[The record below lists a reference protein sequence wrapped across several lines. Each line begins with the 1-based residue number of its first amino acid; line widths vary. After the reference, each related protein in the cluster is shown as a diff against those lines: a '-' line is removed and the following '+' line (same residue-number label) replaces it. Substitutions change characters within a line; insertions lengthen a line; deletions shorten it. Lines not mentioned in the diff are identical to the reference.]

1 MAEEWKRQQN
11 REKLN
16 GKTLYVTC
24 ECQCW
29 KINEDGSEEVPEL
42 ISCQEE
48 ADTRLVLHAK
58 HSSDDS
64 YAAVIVN
71 SEDTDVFILLVAFCR
86 SIDAKLYQRCGTPTC
101 TKLVD
106 IGKVALA
113 LGERLCRGLIGLH
126 AFTGCDT
133 VSAFSGKGKL
143 IPFKLMKAREDVRE
157 AYIKLGEA
165 WNLSDE
171 LLEAL
176 DKVTCSLYT
185 PSTATA
191 SNINDVRYNLF
202 CAKNGEIESHLL
214 PPCKDCLSKHAMRAN
229 YQACIWR
236 RSLERNPVIPSPV
249 GMGWEMETLAGSQ
262 VLSIDWME
270 KKPAPA
276 AVLELLA
283 CKCKSCPCVANGLK
297 CTDICAL
304 ANCENQVEADDEIEV
319 GSLDVD
325 DDPEEE

>member
-1 MAEEWKRQQN
+1 MVFDTYQENSIKDAERRFRGDDLRFQVARITTSRIVRQWRKFLAQVRNKTSLIKFLAEEWKRQQY

-16 GKTLYVTC
+16 GKTLYVTR

-29 KINEDGSEEVPEL
+29 KITEEGSEEVPEL

-58 HSSDDS
+58 NAADDG

-86 SIDAKLYQRCGTPTC
+86 SIDAKRYQRCGTQTR

-113 LGERLCRGLIGLH
+113 LGERLCRGRIGLH
-126 AFTGCDT
+126 AFKGCDT

-143 IPFKLMKAREDVRE
+143 SAFMLMKAREDVRE

-165 WNLSDE
+165 WNLSAE

-176 DKVTCSLYT
+176 EKVTCSLCT

-214 PPCKDCLSKHAMRAN
+214 PHPPPPLPPCKDCLSKHAIRAN
-229 YQACIWR
+229 YQSCIWQ

-249 GMGWEMETLAGSQ
+249 G
-262 VLSIDWME
+262 
-270 KKPAPA
+270 
-276 AVLELLA
+276 
-283 CKCKSCPCVANGLK
+283 
-297 CTDICAL
+297 
-304 ANCENQVEADDEIEV
+304 
-319 GSLDVD
+319 VD
-325 DDPEEE
+325 

>member
-11 REKLN
+11 RKKLN

-48 ADTRLVLHAK
+48 ADTRLVLQAK

-64 YAAVIVN
+64 YAAVIVI

-171 LLEAL
+171 LFEAL
-176 DKVTCSLYT
+176 
-185 PSTATA
+185 
-191 SNINDVRYNLF
+191 
-202 CAKNGEIESHLL
+202 
-214 PPCKDCLSKHAMRAN
+214 
-229 YQACIWR
+229 
-236 RSLERNPVIPSPV
+236 
-249 GMGWEMETLAGSQ
+249 
-262 VLSIDWME
+262 
-270 KKPAPA
+270 
-276 AVLELLA
+276 
-283 CKCKSCPCVANGLK
+283 
-297 CTDICAL
+297 
-304 ANCENQVEADDEIEV
+304 
-319 GSLDVD
+319 
-325 DDPEEE
+325 

>member
-1 MAEEWKRQQN
+1 MYFT
-11 REKLN
+11 LN
-16 GKTLYVTC
+16 M
-24 ECQCW
+24 
-29 KINEDGSEEVPEL
+29 P
-42 ISCQEE
+42 
-48 ADTRLVLHAK
+48 
-58 HSSDDS
+58 SDDG

-71 SEDTDVFILLVAFCR
+71 SEYADVFILLVAFCR
-86 SIDAKLYQRCGTPTC
+86 SIDAKLYQRCGTHTR

-143 IPFKLMKAREDVRE
+143 SAFKLMKAREDVRE

-171 LLEAL
+171 LLDAL
-176 DKVTCSLYT
+176 EKVTCSLYT

-249 GMGWEMETLAGSQ
+249 GMGWKMETLADSQ

-270 KKPAPA
+270 KKPAPE
-276 AVLELLA
+276 AVLELLV
-283 CKCKSCPCVANGLK
+283 CKYKCKRSCNSQSCPCVANGLK
-297 CTDICAL
+297 CTDICTL
-304 ANCENQVEADDEIEV
+304 SKCENQVDADDEMEV
-319 GSLDVD
+319 GSSDVD
-325 DDPEEE
+325 NDPEEECKFT